1 MSCSISR
8 LVSRPDLAISALVLR
23 TRADIAK
30 SGRDT
35 GRDTEQDM

>member
-1 MSCSISR
+1 MSCS
-8 LVSRPDLAISALVLR
+8 VSRPVSRPELPVSALVLR
-23 TRADIAK
+23 TRADTGN

>member
-1 MSCSISR
+1 MSCSVSYP
-8 LVSRPDLAISALVLR
+8 VSRPELPQSALVLR
-23 TRADIAK
+23 TRADIGN